1 MEVIE
6 RVVTEN
12 EEGKR
17 FDAVVSML
25 NDKISRTLAQELIK
39 DGTILLDGAK
49 AKGTAKVK
57 VGQVITMPE
66 EYNTKPA
73 ENLVAE
79 DIDIDILYED
89 EDIIVV
95 NKPKDMVVHPAVGNW
110 TGTLVNAMLGKHE
123 LSDENGEFRPGIV
136 HRLDKNTTGVMVV
149 AKNNNAHNVLSK
161 QIQEHNFKKI
171 YIALVKGVIPENEA
185 IIEMPIGR
193 HPTDRKKMAVV
204 KDGREAYTKFK
215 VLERFEKFTLVEVE
229 LKTGRTHQ
237 IRVHMSHI
245 GYPIVGDD
253 TYSNGKN
260 PFGVTSQML
269 HSKVLGITHPGTE
282 KYMEFEAPLPEE
294 FENVLNKLR
303 NNEI

>member
-1 MEVIE
+1 MEIIE
-6 RVVTEN
+6 KKVTEN

-17 FDAVVSML
+17 FDAVVSIL
-25 NDKISRTLAQELIK
+25 NEKISRTLAQELIK

-49 AKGTAKVK
+49 AKGTAKVR

-79 DIDIDILYED
+79 DIDVDILYED

-110 TGTLVNAMLGKHE
+110 TGTLVNAMLGKYE

-149 AKNNNAHNVLSK
+149 AKNNNAHNVLAK
-161 QIQEHNFKKI
+161 QIQEHSFKKV
-171 YIALVKGVIPENEA
+171 YIALVKGVIAENEA

-269 HSKVLGITHPGTE
+269 HSKTLGITHPVTNE
-282 KYMEFEAPLPEE
+282 FMEFTAPLPKE
-294 FENVLNKLR
+294 FEEVVNKLR
-303 NNEI
+303 NNEV

>member
-1 MEVIE
+1 MEIIE
-6 RVVTEN
+6 KIVTEN

-25 NDKISRTLAQELIK
+25 NDKISRTLAQDLIK

-49 AKGTAKVK
+49 AKGTAKVRA
-57 VGQVITMPE
+57 GQVITMPE
-66 EYNTKPA
+66 EYNAKPA

-79 DIDIDILYED
+79 DIDVDILYED

-149 AKNNNAHNVLSK
+149 AKNNNAHNVLAK
-161 QIQEHNFKKI
+161 QIQEHSFKKV
-171 YIALVKGVIPENEA
+171 YIALVKGVIAENEA

-215 VLERFEKFTLVEVE
+215 VLERFEKFTLVEIE

-269 HSKVLGITHPGTE
+269 HSKTLGIIHPVTNE
-282 KYMEFEAPLPEE
+282 YMEFNAPLPDE
-294 FENVLNKLR
+294 FEEVLNKLR
-303 NNEI
+303 NNAV